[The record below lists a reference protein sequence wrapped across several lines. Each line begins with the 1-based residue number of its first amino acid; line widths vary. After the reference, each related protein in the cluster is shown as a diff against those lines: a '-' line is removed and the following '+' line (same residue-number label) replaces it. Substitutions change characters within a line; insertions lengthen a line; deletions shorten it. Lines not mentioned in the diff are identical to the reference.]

1 MSQPWTNLCIFFSS
15 SPLPLHSSPCHSL
28 LSLSLTSYSTPPTLG
43 LLPESYR
50 DKAGLCRGLVQPGLC
65 LQCSGTG
72 WCKGSGSRDFW
83 LLFLFMIRRTHLGPW
98 QKGLIM
104 FRWVKLRSVNHTA
117 ESDSAV
123 CRNWHIIPYCTVI
136 DKKKQGSTFGSINSY
151 DNITYS
157 AQFWD
162 MAEWWRLRGIRC
174 GVRVGFFYPKTR
186 LGAVRV
192 KIYIRSMAI
201 W

>member
-72 WCKGSGSRDFW
+72 WCKREWVTRFFTSIFIHDSTNPSGPLTKRLNHFQ
-83 LLFLFMIRRTHLGPW
+83 M
-98 QKGLIM
+98 
-104 FRWVKLRSVNHTA
+104 NHTA

-123 CRNWHIIPYCTVI
+123 GRNWHIIPYYTVI
-136 DKKKQGSTFGSINSY
+136 VKKTKQGSTFGSINSY

-174 GVRVGFFYPKTR
+174 GVRVGFFFYPKTR